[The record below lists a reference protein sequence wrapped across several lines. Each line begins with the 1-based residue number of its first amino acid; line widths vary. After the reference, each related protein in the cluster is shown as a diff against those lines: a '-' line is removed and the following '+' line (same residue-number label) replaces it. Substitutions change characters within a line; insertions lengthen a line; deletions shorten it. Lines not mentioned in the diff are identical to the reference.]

1 MGYVAGFCVLLIVS
15 VLTGIVKSRIA
26 PNAKSGF
33 LGISL
38 NSPSIGSLSRTD
50 TNLLLA
56 RLEKTEPPESIMGAM
71 CYSPR
76 MEPAS
81 AEYICPVC
89 GEKTL
94 YDYSYSAFIDWEL
107 SGCRRLADSI
117 NMNTDFEVSLDE
129 TSFCDFCSPDSDDDS
144 RTILLRVVYDSG
156 DEIVNSV
163 SMNDLRMLDSFLQG
177 NLFYLTSNDGQY
189 PLKDHADRLRT
200 LLGFE
205 LEL

>member
-1 MGYVAGFCVLLIVS
+1 MGYIAGVTLLLIVS
-15 VLTGIVKSRIA
+15 VFTGIVKSRNTPIR
-26 PNAKSGF
+26 KSGF

-38 NSPSIGSLSRTD
+38 NSPSMGSLSRTE

-56 RLEKTEPPESIMGAM
+56 RLEKTEPPESVMGAM

-107 SGCRRLADSI
+107 AGCRRLAESI

-129 TSFCDFCSPDSDDDS
+129 RPFCDFCSPDYDDES
-144 RTILLRVVYDSG
+144 RTILLRVVYDNG

-163 SMNDLRMLDSFLQG
+163 SISDLGMLDSFLQG

-205 LEL
+205 VEL